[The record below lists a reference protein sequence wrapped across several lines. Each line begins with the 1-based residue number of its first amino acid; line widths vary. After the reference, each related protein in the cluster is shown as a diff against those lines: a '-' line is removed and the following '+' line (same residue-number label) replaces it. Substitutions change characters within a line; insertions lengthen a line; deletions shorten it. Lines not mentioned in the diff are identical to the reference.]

1 MAGTLTVD
9 TIQSDSSY
17 ASTLNVTSKINFS
30 GGMQIGGQDTTFGG
44 MRNRV
49 INGNM
54 LVWQRATSIT
64 GSTNYNTVDR
74 WDING
79 ASGSTLNVA
88 QSTDVPAGFT
98 YSTAITVGTASSA
111 SGAYAYMLQQIEGYN
126 VADLDF
132 GLSTAKPATL
142 SFWVKSS
149 VTGTYGMSFRNTGT
163 ARFLTSTYTINSAN
177 TWEQKTITI
186 VGDTTGTWL
195 KTNGS
200 GLTLIWDLGV
210 GSTYSSTS
218 NNAWSTVGSNYFG
231 VTGTTKLAST
241 AGATF
246 YITGVQLE
254 KGSTATQ
261 FEFRSF
267 ATELALCMRYFER
280 SYDYGQYTYSG
291 EIMKGI
297 ASFGSPHISTGAST
311 NIMDAFMKLFLVPKR
326 TQPTITGYSL
336 TDGVAG
342 KWRRYYTGVSP
353 ADDQNVTFNNI
364 STTGAEVTIA
374 AGGNCNIVL
383 GHWVASAEL

>member
-1 MAGTLTVD
+1 M
-9 TIQSDSSY
+9 
-17 ASTLNVTSKINFS
+17 NFAA
-30 GGMQIGGQDTTFGG
+30 GMQIGGQDTTFGG
-44 MRNRV
+44 MRNRI

-54 LVWQRATSIT
+54 VVWQRANTVT
-64 GSTNYNTVDR
+64 GSTGYNSVDR

-79 ASGSTLNVA
+79 STSTVNVA

-111 SGAYAYMLQQIEGYN
+111 SGAYSYIIQQIEGYN

-132 GLSTAKPATL
+132 GLSTAKPVTL

-149 VTGTYGMSFRNTGT
+149 VTGTYGITFRNTNA

-186 VGDTTGTWL
+186 AGDITGTWL

-200 GLTLIWDLGV
+200 GLTLVWDLGV

-280 SYDYGQYTYSG
+280 SYDYGENTYSG

-297 ASFGSPHISTGAST
+297 ASFGSPHINAGAST
-311 NIMDAFMKLFLVPKR
+311 NQMVAYMKLFLVPKR
-326 TQPTITGYSL
+326 TQPTMTGYSL
-336 TDGVAG
+336 TNGVAG

-364 STTGAEVTIA
+364 STTGAEVNVA
-374 AGGNCNIVL
+374 SGGNCNVVL
-383 GHWVASAEL
+383 GHWVANAEF

>member
-17 ASTLNVTSKINFS
+17 ASTLNVASKMNFAA
-30 GGMQIGGQDTTFGG
+30 GMQIGGQDTTFGG
-44 MRNRV
+44 MRNRI

-54 LVWQRATSIT
+54 SVWQRATSIT
-64 GSTNYNTVDR
+64 GSTGYNTVDR

-79 ASGSTLNVA
+79 STSTLNVA
-88 QSTDVPAGFT
+88 QSTDAPTGFY
-98 YSTAITVGTASSA
+98 YSTAITVGTSSSA
-111 SGAYAYMLQQIEGYN
+111 SGAYSYIIQQIEGYN

-132 GLSTAKPATL
+132 GLSTAKPVTL

-149 VTGTYGMSFRNTGT
+149 VTGTYGVTFRNTNA
-163 ARFLTSTYTINSAN
+163 ARFLTSTYTINFAN
-177 TWEQKTITI
+177 TWEYKTITI
-186 VGDTTGTWL
+186 AGDTTGTWL

-241 AGATF
+241 ASATF

-254 KGSTATQ
+254 KGSAASP
-261 FEFRSF
+261 FEHRSF
-267 ATELALCMRYFER
+267 ATELQLCMRYFER

-311 NIMDAFMKLFLVPKR
+311 NLMDAFMKLFLVPKR
-326 TQPTITGYSL
+326 TQPTMTGYSL
-336 TDGVAG
+336 TDGVVG

-353 ADDQNVTFNNI
+353 ADDQNVTFGNI
-364 STTGAEVTIA
+364 SLTGAEVSVA
-374 AGGNCNIVL
+374 SGGNCNIVL
-383 GHWVASAEL
+383 GHWVANAEF